1 MEVTGYDLR
10 QTKQEAER
18 AIDRAVSDLRY
29 DLERRSQNW
38 IAPSVSCNGSGSAT
52 ERRRGSWKLR
62 YSRSI

>member
-29 DLERRSQNW
+29 DLERK
-38 IAPSVSCNGSGSAT
+38 IAELDRAIRELQRQRIG
-52 ERRRGSWKLR
+52 
-62 YSRSI
+62 Y